1 MMLTPRS
8 YRPDPRCWPK
18 GSRPLGN
25 SLAQAVWRRLFG
37 AGCLAPIQFFPD
49 WGTCSA
55 LVLWIQAFQGTV
67 KRYFMFILPFIS
79 FWKCLK
85 SVLVLGV
92 TQEVENNMLLP
103 RFTQAYS
110 HKRNFVVE
118 EDRAR
123 VVSLLHFFSVMFT
136 PFDLF
141 YFYFYVC

>member
-1 MMLTPRS
+1 M
-8 YRPDPRCWPK
+8 
-18 GSRPLGN
+18 
-25 SLAQAVWRRLFG
+25 
-37 AGCLAPIQFFPD
+37 
-49 WGTCSA
+49 
-55 LVLWIQAFQGTV
+55 

-110 HKRNFVVE
+110 HKRNFVDE

-136 PFDLF
+136 AKSCKSAPELRTKFPQFSKIFPRKQKRPALCLF
-141 YFYFYVC
+141 VPCSLQAI

>member
-1 MMLTPRS
+1 
-8 YRPDPRCWPK
+8 
-18 GSRPLGN
+18 
-25 SLAQAVWRRLFG
+25 
-37 AGCLAPIQFFPD
+37 
-49 WGTCSA
+49 
-55 LVLWIQAFQGTV
+55 
-67 KRYFMFILPFIS
+67 MFILPFIS

-110 HKRNFVVE
+110 HKRNFVDE